1 MRCNCAPIAYI
12 RAVGGSDSI
21 VAELYQQMLVFFLR
35 LRQRFTR
42 YTARFVGEVGT
53 TRRAGA
59 RDSLQ
64 TLRQCGDAAAQTL
77 LARDHSAVASGK
89 CDAGACEKL
98 EHLTRSQPLTRGEG
112 SRHVTALALDERKLR
127 VRLPFVVEKN
137 RSPLGAGKESCEA
150 LDIRDR
156 GTQLHRRFSRRAS
169 IMKRL
174 TKCRMQLPGNGRRSA
189 RFYQGEPSSI
199 LGFRSEGRSKAQLD
213 IA

>member
-21 VAELYQQMLVFFLR
+21 GAELYQQMLVFFLR
-35 LRQRFTR
+35 LRQCFTR

-53 TRRAGA
+53 TRRGA

-89 CDAGACEKL
+89 CDAGAREKL
-98 EHLTRSQPLTRGEG
+98 QHLTRSQPLTRGEG
-112 SRHVTALALDERKLR
+112 GPHVAALALDERELR
-127 VRLPFVVEKN
+127 VRLPFVGEKN
-137 RSPLGAGKESCEA
+137 RSPLGAGKEACDA
-150 LDIRDR
+150 LDIHNR

-169 IMKRL
+169 IVKRL
-174 TKCRMQLPGNGRRSA
+174 TKCRMQLPGNGRRTA

-199 LGFRSEGRSKAQLD
+199 LGFRSEGRSNAELD